1 MSENPTQS
9 EMDSGDELVQ
19 LGARVDKDLAE
30 LVKGLVRH
38 KHGKIRGP
46 LGRSYEKALEYYLG
60 VHLFQNPGD
69 LEAIAEASDIEDKDW
84 AIARL
89 REAVDN
95 VGPDLTGVKQALEN
109 TQQTQPRRPEQ
120 PVAQVGS
127 SPRFEA
133 HSTVLDEKK
142 EWQQSPI
149 RRSVVGNDSPVGDD
163 TLDQLAEKIA
173 RNDELAEALAKKLQ
187 EDK

>member
-1 MSENPTQS
+1 MTEHTTQS
-9 EMDSGDELVQ
+9 DSDSDHERIQ
-19 LGARVDKDLAE
+19 LGARVDRDLAE
-30 LVKGLVRH
+30 LVKGLVKH

-69 LEAIAEASDIEDKDW
+69 LEAIAEASDIEDTDR

-95 VGPDLTGVKQALEN
+95 VGPDLTGVKQALED
-109 TQQTQPRRPEQ
+109 TQQTPPRRREQ

-127 SPRFEA
+127 AQQLETHR
-133 HSTVLDEKK
+133 TVLDEEE

-149 RRSVVGNDSPVGDD
+149 RRSVVGDDTVGDD
-163 TLDQLAEKIA
+163 TLDRLAEKIA
-173 RNDELAEALAKKLQ
+173 SNDELAEALARKLR
-187 EDK
+187 EEN